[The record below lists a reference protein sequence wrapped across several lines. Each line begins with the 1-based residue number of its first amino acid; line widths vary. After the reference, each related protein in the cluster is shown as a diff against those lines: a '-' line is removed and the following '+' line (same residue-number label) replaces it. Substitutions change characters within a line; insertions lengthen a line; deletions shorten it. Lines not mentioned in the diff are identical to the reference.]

1 MNDAYVTY
9 SNYVSDYKGI
19 LIPENIFDNYAMQAS
34 SIVNYYTFDRY
45 DESNIPENDLIKVT
59 FATCE
64 VADILYKQDQLKNN
78 IDDNESSI
86 ASETVGPRSISYV
99 NKSNLQSQRILSKK
113 ELDKETYSVCL
124 KYLSRTGLMYRG
136 R

>member
-1 MNDAYVTY
+1 MNDTYVTY
-9 SNYVSDYKGI
+9 SDYVNDYKGI

-34 SIVNYYTFDRY
+34 SIVNYYTFDRC
-45 DESNIPENDLIKVT
+45 DESNISKNDLIKVT

-64 VADILYKQDQLKNN
+64 VADILYKQDQLKSN

-86 ASETVGPRSISYV
+86 ASEAVGPHSVSYV
-99 NKSNLQSQRILSKK
+99 NKSNLQSQRILNKK